1 MSGPQAE
8 QWREAVAKELTGL
21 VALNFTAEVL
31 VDGDVTGSLL
41 VGGAGRGGG
50 ASGDP
55 IIGGFMRDLE
65 AALDAGVLSAD
76 FALASLHSVAIDD
89 DGDPLAVMDPDELY
103 DLVDIARSIERVT
116 AERVTVAGAAAAAR
130 ARRHRRGRRRGGD
143 QRRRRGGARGGA
155 RGRRGAQGGV

>member
-1 MSGPQAE
+1 M
-8 QWREAVAKELTGL
+8 
-21 VALNFTAEVL
+21 L

-89 DGDPLAVMDPDELY
+89 DGDPLAVMTPTASTSSTSR
-103 DLVDIARSIERVT
+103 ARSSASAPT
-116 AERVTVAGAAAAAR
+116 GAAMPSVRFFGPER
-130 ARRHRRGRRRGGD
+130 ASMIA
-143 QRRRRGGARGGA
+143 RRRRPR
-155 RGRRGAQGGV
+155 